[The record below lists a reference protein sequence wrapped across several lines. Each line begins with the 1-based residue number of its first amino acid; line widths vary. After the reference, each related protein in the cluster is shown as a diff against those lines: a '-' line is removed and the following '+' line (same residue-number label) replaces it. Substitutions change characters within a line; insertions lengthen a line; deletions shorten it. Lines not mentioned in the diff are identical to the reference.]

1 MIELLQIILI
11 FFIFCLTITVP
22 INVFNSKLFAKKNR
36 FNLDIASFNL
46 LLNCN
51 VLLLLSIIPV
61 ALSSY
66 NFIYILICLLIFIYT
81 YLYKKF

>member
-11 FFIFCLTITVP
+11 FFIFGLIITVP
-22 INVFNSKLFAKKNR
+22 INVFNSKLLDKKNR

-51 VLLLLSIIPV
+51 ILLLLSIVPV

-66 NFIYILICLLIFIYT
+66 NFIYILISLLIFVYT
-81 YLYKKF
+81 YIYKNF